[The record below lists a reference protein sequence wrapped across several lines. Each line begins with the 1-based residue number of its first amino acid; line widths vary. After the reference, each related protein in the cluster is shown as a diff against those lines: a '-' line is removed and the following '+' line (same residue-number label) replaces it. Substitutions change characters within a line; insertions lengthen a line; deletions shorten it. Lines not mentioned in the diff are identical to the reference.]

1 MSAVDSALNSFFG
14 KILAGESKTYND
26 HNWYTSSGLKGYI
39 QGGFG
44 TPYSLLTKPLSE
56 YSVGEVMQFQ
66 SRPRDNNGQLW
77 ATGRYQIIP
86 STLKG
91 IIGPAGV
98 SVSDKY
104 NKETQDKLG
113 LQLLKNRKPIKSY
126 IYGDVPDT
134 TENLNKAITQ
144 VAMVWSSV
152 GVPQDMQGAKKRVI
166 KGESYYSGGGD
177 RASVSPDTISVAL
190 KNLRGAITGAVEIVK
205 KNKPLFIVLGI
216 LLIGTASW
224 VIYRTIKNKPI
235 IPKFK

>member
-1 MSAVDSALNSFFG
+1 
-14 KILAGESKTYND
+14 
-26 HNWYTSSGLKGYI
+26 
-39 QGGFG
+39 
-44 TPYSLLTKPLSE
+44 
-56 YSVGEVMQFQ
+56 MQFQ

-190 KNLRGAITGAVEIVK
+190 KNLRGAITGAVEVVK